1 MQRAVFITALFIIY
15 EVIVMKRLGLYTLD
29 VNYVAALAKADNKV
43 MSVSPQQ
50 NKANRPFVGVVIVCQ
65 DKKYCI
71 PLTSPKPKHQKMN
84 NQRDFLKIIDKKGK
98 FLGALNF
105 NDMIPVDDRLIKMV
119 NINPSTSDSKE
130 ESAYKSLMRTQLY
143 WCNSNRESIAKQAS
157 VLYHLVTKYPDDNS
171 KLVSRCCD
179 FKKLEAALAQY
190 LIDQGL
196 EQPKQPKQEYII
208 KKVSDDEFNT
218 LKSSGMNFQTAVKDN
233 QRVVRFK
240 AEYKEKVNNIL
251 QGLKNK
257 NVL

>member
-1 MQRAVFITALFIIY
+1 MQRSVFITALFIIY

-98 FLGALNF
+98 LIGALNF

-119 NINPSTSDSKE
+119 NINPSASDSKA
-130 ESAYKSLMRTQLY
+130 ESDYKSLMRTQLY
-143 WCNSNRESIAKQAS
+143 WCNSNRESIAKQAN
-157 VLYHLVTKYPDDNS
+157 VLYNLVTRYPDDNS

-179 FKKLEAALAQY
+179 FKKLEAALEKY

-196 EQPKQPKQEYII
+196 EQPKQAKQEYII
-208 KKVSDDEFNT
+208 KKVSEDEFNA
-218 LKSSGMNFQTAVKDN
+218 LKNSGMNFQTAVKDN
-233 QRVVRFK
+233 QRVIRFK
-240 AEYKEKVNNIL
+240 VEQKEQVNIIL
-251 QGLKNK
+251 NGLKNK

>member
-1 MQRAVFITALFIIY
+1 
-15 EVIVMKRLGLYTLD
+15 MKRLGLYTLD
-29 VNYVAALAKADNKV
+29 VNYVAALEKADSKV

-98 FLGALNF
+98 LIGALNF

-119 NINPSTSDSKE
+119 NINPSASDSKA
-130 ESAYKSLMRTQLY
+130 ESDYKSLMRTQLY

-157 VLYHLVTKYPDDNS
+157 VLYHLVTNYPDDNS

-179 FKKLEAALAQY
+179 FKKLEAALEQY

-196 EQPKQPKQEYII
+196 EQPKQQQEYII
-208 KKVSDDEFNT
+208 KKVSEDEFAA
-218 LKSSGMNFQTAVKDN
+218 LKNSGMNFQTAVKDN

>member
-1 MQRAVFITALFIIY
+1 
-15 EVIVMKRLGLYTLD
+15 MKRLGLYTLD
-29 VNYVAALAKADNKV
+29 VNYVAALEKADNKV

-196 EQPKQPKQEYII
+196 VQPKQPKQEYII
-208 KKVSDDEFNT
+208 KKVSEDEFAA
-218 LKSSGMNFQTAVKDN
+218 LKGYSQELAIRARGIRA
-233 QRVVRFK
+233 RK
-240 AEYKEKVNNIL
+240 AA
-251 QGLKNK
+251 
-257 NVL
+257 